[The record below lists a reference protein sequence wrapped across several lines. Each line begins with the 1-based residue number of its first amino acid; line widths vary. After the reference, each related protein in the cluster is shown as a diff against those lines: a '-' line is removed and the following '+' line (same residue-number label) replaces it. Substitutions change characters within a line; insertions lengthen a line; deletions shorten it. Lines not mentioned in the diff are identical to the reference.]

1 MPERIPAT
9 ATLERVRSYHADLT
23 GTRRDFHAHPELGL
37 ETRRTADIVAQ
48 LLKSWGIEVH
58 RLVDGAGVVGVLR
71 SGNGLRSIGLRA
83 DMDALPI
90 QERTGT
96 AWRSNTSGVMH
107 ACGHDGH
114 TTMLLGAARYLAETR
129 QFNGTVNFIFQPG
142 EEGAGGAL
150 AMLREGLLER
160 FPSDELYGL
169 HNRPGM
175 PVDHFSITPGT
186 AMAGGAFF
194 DITVRGRGAHG
205 ARPNDAIDPVI
216 ASCHIGTAL
225 QTVVARN
232 LTPSDMGVLSIT
244 KIYGGDAYNVIP
256 EWSRMGGTVRAM
268 KRETLSIIEAG
279 LKRVAVGVAE
289 ALGATAEVDYRL
301 IFIPLVNAPGPTR
314 AIADA
319 AAELVGE
326 ANVDRNKIA
335 APASE
340 DFAFMLE
347 KVPGAYINLGNGK
360 ASSPVHNDR
369 YDFNDEAIPYGAA
382 IFARLVERMLVPEP
396 GQV

>member
-1 MPERIPAT
+1 MPEGSPT
-9 ATLERVRSYHADLT
+9 ATLEGVRSYHTDLT
-23 GTRRDFHAHPELGL
+23 GIRRDIHAHPELGL
-37 ETRRTADIVAQ
+37 ATHRTAEVVAR

-58 RLVDGAGVVGVLR
+58 RMVDGAGVVGVLR
-71 SGNGLRSIGLRA
+71 CGNGLASIGLRA

-90 QERTGT
+90 HERTD
-96 AWRSNTSGVMH
+96 AAYRSNTPGVMH

-150 AMLREGLLER
+150 AMLREGLLET

-175 PVDHFSITPGT
+175 PVGHFSITPGT

-194 DITVRGRGAHG
+194 DITIRGRGAHG

-232 LTPSDMGVLSIT
+232 LPLSDMGVLSIT
-244 KIYGGDAYNVIP
+244 KIDGGDAYNVIP
-256 EWSRMGGTVRAM
+256 ECARMGGTVRAM
-268 KRETLSIIEAG
+268 KRETLSTIELG

-301 IFIPLVNAPGPTR
+301 IFVPLVNAPGPTR

-326 ANVDRNKIA
+326 ANVDRNKGA

-369 YDFNDEAIPYGAA
+369 YDFNDEAIPYGVA
-382 IFARLVERMLVPEP
+382 IFARLVERTLVPEP
-396 GQV
+396 GPA